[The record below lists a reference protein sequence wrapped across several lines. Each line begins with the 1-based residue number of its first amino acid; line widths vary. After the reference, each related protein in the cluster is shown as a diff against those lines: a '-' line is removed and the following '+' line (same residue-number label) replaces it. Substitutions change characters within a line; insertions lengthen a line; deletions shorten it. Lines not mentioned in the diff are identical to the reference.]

1 MRRWYEPHPREKF
14 PRTMAQRTDDAY
26 FQQLLNERPTVLEL
40 IEHVRV
46 GIEWYTFGVLLKLD
60 TIKLEDIR
68 QMNEA
73 TEYKA
78 LKMFELWLSTN
89 PNATR
94 REVIETLR
102 KDTAG
107 ASAIAEEYIKA
118 LKESE

>member
-1 MRRWYEPHPREKF
+1 MSHTLRSADKDCFSP
-14 PRTMAQRTDDAY
+14 TMAQQTDDTY

-46 GIEWYTFGVLLKLD
+46 GIKWYTFGVLLKLD
-60 TIKLEDIR
+60 PIKLEEIKK
-68 QMNEA
+68 MNEP

-78 LKMFELWLSTN
+78 LKMFELWVNTN

-94 REVIETLR
+94 REVIETLQ
-102 KDTAG
+102 KDTTG
-107 ASAIAEEYIKA
+107 ESTFAEEYVKV